1 MLNPDKQHI
10 NLRLDAH
17 SVGLDVPRDQE
28 PNYRAAAEL
37 LNKRYQYYLKL
48 RPNASAEQL
57 WMYTA
62 LEVAVALQS
71 DVREKSLVPVEKEK
85 FIEEGNAAVR
95 MMAEQE
101 GLFLDPVY
109 TGKAFGGLIAMAREG
124 AFTKEDNVLF
134 LHSGGAGG
142 LFAVDF

>member
-1 MLNPDKQHI
+1 MSSDKQHI
-10 NLRLDAH
+10 NLHLDAH
-17 SVGLDVPRDQE
+17 IVGLDVPRDQE

-71 DVREKSLVPVEKEK
+71 DVREKSLVPVEKEIK
-85 FIEEGNAAVR
+85 KLNE
-95 MMAEQE
+95 
-101 GLFLDPVY
+101 
-109 TGKAFGGLIAMAREG
+109 LI
-124 AFTKEDNVLF
+124 KKNL
-134 LHSGGAGG
+134 S
-142 LFAVDF
+142 

>member
-1 MLNPDKQHI
+1 MSPDKQHI
-10 NLRLDAH
+10 NLHLDAH
-17 SVGLDVPRDQE
+17 IVGLDVPRDQE

-71 DVREKSLVPVEKEK
+71 DVREKSLVPVEKQVKELN
-85 FIEEGNAAVR
+85 E
-95 MMAEQE
+95 
-101 GLFLDPVY
+101 
-109 TGKAFGGLIAMAREG
+109 LI
-124 AFTKEDNVLF
+124 KKNL
-134 LHSGGAGG
+134 S
-142 LFAVDF
+142 

>member
-1 MLNPDKQHI
+1 MNPDKQHI

-71 DVREKSLVPVEKEK
+71 DVREKSLVPVEKELK
-85 FIEEGNAAVR
+85 ELN
-95 MMAEQE
+95 Q
-101 GLFLDPVY
+101 
-109 TGKAFGGLIAMAREG
+109 LILK
-124 AFTKEDNVLF
+124 TINQ
-134 LHSGGAGG
+134 
-142 LFAVDF
+142 

>member
-1 MLNPDKQHI
+1 MLNTDKQHI

-28 PNYRAAAEL
+28 PKFRAAAEL

-62 LEVAVALQS
+62 LEVAVSLQS
-71 DVREKSLVPVEKEK
+71 DAREKSLVPVEKELK
-85 FIEEGNAAVR
+85 ELNE
-95 MMAEQE
+95 
-101 GLFLDPVY
+101 
-109 TGKAFGGLIAMAREG
+109 LI
-124 AFTKEDNVLF
+124 KEKL
-134 LHSGGAGG
+134 S
-142 LFAVDF
+142 

>member
-1 MLNPDKQHI
+1 MLNSEKQHI

-17 SVGLDVPRDQE
+17 MVGLDVPREQE

-71 DVREKSLVPVEKEK
+71 DVREKSLVPVEKELK
-85 FIEEGNAAVR
+85 EIN
-95 MMAEQE
+95 Q
-101 GLFLDPVY
+101 
-109 TGKAFGGLIAMAREG
+109 LILK
-124 AFTKEDNVLF
+124 TINQ
-134 LHSGGAGG
+134 
-142 LFAVDF
+142 